1 MLEKTKF
8 EYSSLGLS
16 LSKLFELD
24 SVKNMRRARVI
35 LIMTV
40 TITFTNFTKVM
51 MNLKRRHLILSTI
64 G

>member
-1 MLEKTKF
+1 M
-8 EYSSLGLS
+8 GLS